1 MTDDDIRSIMYNHA
15 SAFTSGIMFSDQ
27 GILDFAHEL
36 LGTVPL
42 EPEPEPEDDDPR
54 ASYKHLMDIAEDSIA
69 RFMGR

>member
-1 MTDDDIRSIMYNHA
+1 MYNHA

-69 RFMGR
+69 RLMGR

>member
-36 LGTVPL
+36 LGTVPPEPEL
-42 EPEPEPEDDDPR
+42 EPEDEDPR
-54 ASYKHLMDIAEDSIA
+54 ASYKHLMNAVEESFA
-69 RFMGR
+69 RFTGR

>member
-36 LGTVPL
+36 LGTVP
-42 EPEPEPEDDDPR
+42 PEPEDEDPR
-54 ASYKHLMDIAEDSIA
+54 ASYKHLIDAILAS
-69 RFMGR
+69 